1 MNVWKDSPEMNGTDL
16 LGKRCTELYS
26 ISATPT
32 QFRVLNNPNNYSA
45 CTMQLPATHY
55 FNYSKGYE
63 NTNLVC
69 HYTSALG
76 TTKGS
81 LKSLW
86 KACPLDFKEKRIQI
100 IPNHLSIKVKFY
112 HLVSLFQNCIIF
124 ENLIYLSLVN
134 ILGQKYPKKSFC
146 NVQKT
151 GKISSPSCTK
161 W

>member
-86 KACPLDFKEKRIQI
+86 KACPLDFKEKRIQRDY
-100 IPNHLSIKVKFY
+100 F
-112 HLVSLFQNCIIF
+112 IF
-124 ENLIYLSLVN
+124 IWRLWN
-134 ILGQKYPKKSFC
+134 
-146 NVQKT
+146 
-151 GKISSPSCTK
+151 ISSVLHLNFPPERRKLREVNVRSKNERPKYCQFNRFIRKQRTK
-161 W
+161 GFFTFLVE